1 MAEQSPVRRVDEIP
15 AQGGDVPGVEVR
27 RLKRAEDVE
36 LKVLDVVPG
45 QATPL
50 HVHPHAHE
58 AVVMAGVGALRG
70 DDGGH
75 PLTAGDMFSV
85 NPNEPHAI
93 ESHGTEA
100 LRIVCMD
107 CFID

>member
-1 MAEQSPVRRVDEIP
+1 MADQPPVRRVDEIP
-15 AQGGDVPGVEVR
+15 AQAGDVPGVEVR
-27 RLKRAEDVE
+27 RLKRVEDVE

-70 DDGGH
+70 ADGAQ
-75 PLTAGDMFSV
+75 PLTAGDTFSV
-85 NPNEPHAI
+85 NPNDPYAI
-93 ESHGTEA
+93 ESPAPRRFEFCAWTA
-100 LRIVCMD
+100 
-107 CFID
+107 